1 MVFRQA
7 FAKEEMSY
15 ISQLI
20 NGKSSFG
27 EKAATRLE
35 SDYGMPPCY
44 LSQPFNDDDDS
55 PLIAVSN
62 KQEEKLIKLFRELLT
77 LKRAYGCSL

>member
-1 MVFRQA
+1 
-7 FAKEEMSY
+7 
-15 ISQLI
+15 
-20 NGKSSFG
+20 
-27 EKAATRLE
+27 
-35 SDYGMPPCY
+35 MPPGY

-77 LKRAYGCSL
+77 LKKSIWLLSLNQKLKNSTGYLTSC

>member
-1 MVFRQA
+1 
-7 FAKEEMSY
+7 
-15 ISQLI
+15 
-20 NGKSSFG
+20 
-27 EKAATRLE
+27 
-35 SDYGMPPCY
+35 MPPGY